1 MENITEPQ
9 TPEQDPPS
17 LTLVDLASM
26 KNILDAACQRGAF
39 KGNEMKAVGEVY
51 SKLDAFLAAVA
62 PKVTTP
68 DQQGITP
75 IQDPAMQHPGDN
87 NAVS

>member
-1 MENITEPQ
+1 MENTTDPQ
-9 TPEQDPPS
+9 TPEQEPPS
-17 LTLVDLASM
+17 LTLVDLASI

-39 KGNEMKAVGEVY
+39 RGNEMKAVGDVY
-51 SKLDAFLAAVA
+51 SKLDAFLTAVA
-62 PKVTTP
+62 PKVPPP

-75 IQDPAMQHPGDN
+75 LVDPAAQPSGEN